1 MDIISL
7 EEKFCK
13 YYKKLRWLYKEVE
26 VVFNIHD
33 LKIVVSLYYDKE
45 LDLEKKEKRNL
56 DLFTKKSKICKNDWK
71 TECQIVIRDLQ
82 FNYSDV
88 LFRRENRY
96 VSLFEFNKQWKFT
109 ETVLYTDSN
118 TDRRF
123 KNNKSQGTS
132 KIFL

>member
-7 EEKFCK
+7 EEKCCK
-13 YYKKLRWLYKEVE
+13 YYKKLRWWYNEVE

-56 DLFTKKSKICKNDWK
+56 DLFAKKSQICKNDWK
-71 TECQIVIRDLQ
+71 TECQIVIRNLQ

-88 LFRRENRY
+88 LFGRENRY
-96 VSLFEFNKQWKFT
+96 VSLFEFNRQWTFT

-118 TDRRF
+118 TDRQF
-123 KNNKSQGTS
+123 KNNKSQGTFR
-132 KIFL
+132 IFV

>member
-7 EEKFCK
+7 EKKFYK
-13 YYKKLRWLYKEVE
+13 YYKKLKWLYNEVE

-56 DLFTKKSKICKNDWK
+56 DLFAKKSQICKNDWK
-71 TECQIVIRDLQ
+71 TECQIVIRNLQ

-88 LFRRENRY
+88 LFGRENRY
-96 VSLFEFNKQWKFT
+96 VSLFEFNRQ
-109 ETVLYTDSN
+109 
-118 TDRRF
+118 
-123 KNNKSQGTS
+123 
-132 KIFL
+132 

>member
-7 EEKFCK
+7 EKKFYK
-13 YYKKLRWLYKEVE
+13 YYKKLKWLYNEVE

-56 DLFTKKSKICKNDWK
+56 DLFAKKSKICKNDWK

-96 VSLFEFNKQWKFT
+96 VSLFEFNKQ
-109 ETVLYTDSN
+109 
-118 TDRRF
+118 
-123 KNNKSQGTS
+123 
-132 KIFL
+132 

>member
-56 DLFTKKSKICKNDWK
+56 DFFAKKSKICKNDWK

-96 VSLFEFNKQWKFT
+96 VSLFEFNKQ
-109 ETVLYTDSN
+109 
-118 TDRRF
+118 
-123 KNNKSQGTS
+123 
-132 KIFL
+132 

>member
-88 LFRRENRY
+88 LFRRENRC

>member
-56 DLFTKKSKICKNDWK
+56 DLFAKKSKICKNDWK